1 MSKWDKLLARLL
13 SMPNDMRFEELQK
26 ILEAYGYEMHLPV
39 SGSSHCTFRKE
50 GCSPITIPR
59 QKPVKIVYVKMV
71 KALVEGD
78 SKDEKH

>member
-1 MSKWDKLLARLL
+1 MNK
-13 SMPNDMRFEELQK
+13 
-26 ILEAYGYEMHLPV
+26 PV

-50 GCSPITIPR
+50 GSSPITRPI